1 MRLMGLI
8 AARKKKK
15 NPKANEHV
23 SRSLTV
29 RKGDILR
36 KFEDRDCGANKKK
49 KKSQEEASEMT
60 YGLSERGLSIELW
73 GHKIWSLI
81 V

>member
-1 MRLMGLI
+1 MTSVCITAEVHALDGFDSSQ
-8 AARKKKK
+8 KKKK

-49 KKSQEEASEMT
+49 KKKKSRRS
-60 YGLSERGLSIELW
+60 
-73 GHKIWSLI
+73 
-81 V
+81 

>member
-8 AARKKKK
+8 AARKKKKK

-49 KKSQEEASEMT
+49 KKKKSRRS
-60 YGLSERGLSIELW
+60 
-73 GHKIWSLI
+73 
-81 V
+81 

>member
-49 KKSQEEASEMT
+49 KKKKSRRS
-60 YGLSERGLSIELW
+60 
-73 GHKIWSLI
+73 
-81 V
+81 

>member
-1 MRLMGLI
+1 MGLI
-8 AARKKKK
+8 AARKKKI

-23 SRSLTV
+23 SRRLTV

-36 KFEDRDCGANKKK
+36 KFEGRDCGANKTTTKK
-49 KKSQEEASEMT
+49 KGQEEASEMT

-73 GHKIWSLI
+73 GHKILSLI